1 MPATADRS
9 SLSLTAVR
17 PRRSSMLEPQ
27 RTVVDAPRFEDRP
40 AAGTVLDGR
49 YEVGELL
56 GQGGMGYVLAATH
69 TVLGK
74 RLAVKVLK
82 HEMTR
87 DPEMAEL
94 FREEARAASS
104 IGHPNIVEVSD
115 FGTLPSSD
123 GTSGA
128 SYFVMERLEGVCL
141 ANLISDG
148 PMELRRAVD
157 IVRQMASALH
167 AAHERGIVHRDVKPE
182 NVILTTRAGRADHV
196 KILDFG
202 LAKLG
207 HDDLRVIGT
216 PEYMSPEQGR
226 GRGVDRRSDVYSL
239 GIVLYELVTGRL
251 PFVDRDPLLLLRKH
265 ALEPAPSVKSLRADL
280 PDDVVR
286 AIERAIEKKAA
297 DRPQTMEDFIALLAS
312 IEAPTPTMTVRPAQL
327 RVAIGLV
334 DAGPQ
339 AIDPKKPRPA
349 FAVPS
354 ARASTPT
361 ARAPSSSAARWLVPL
376 AILLVAACVA
386 LSGIVLFGPRR
397 NTPVAS
403 GASSSTPAR
412 DEDTQPTTT
421 TGLELARPT
430 TSTTTPSA
438 SVASPAR
445 AGHPHTRG
453 GNGVHP
459 TASSTSSADPGVP
472 PANLQAPTDTHAPTD
487 MQGATD
493 MQGLYYADQ
502 NLLDPWQH

>member
-1 MPATADRS
+1 MPATADRPS
-9 SLSLTAVR
+9 QSGRTLTEVR
-17 PRRSSMLEPQ
+17 QRRSSVFEP
-27 RTVVDAPRFEDRP
+27 RPTVVDAPRIEDRP
-40 AAGTVLDGR
+40 TAGTVLDGR

-82 HEMTR
+82 REMTR

-115 FGTLPSSD
+115 FGTLPSID
-123 GTSGA
+123 GSPGA

-141 ANLISDG
+141 ADLISHG
-148 PMELRRAVD
+148 PMEVRRAVE

-226 GRGVDRRSDVYSL
+226 ARGVDRRSDVYSL
-239 GIVLYELVTGRL
+239 GIVLYELLTGTV
-251 PFVDRDPLLLLRKH
+251 PFLDRDPLLLLRKH
-265 ALEPAPSVKSLRADL
+265 ALEAPPSVKSLRADL

-286 AIERAIEKKAA
+286 AIERAIEKRAS
-297 DRPQTMEDFIALLAS
+297 DRPQTMEDFILLLAS
-312 IEAPTPTMTVRPAQL
+312 IEAPTPTMQARRSQPV
-327 RVAIGLV
+327 VAIGLV

-339 AIDPKKPRPA
+339 ALDPKKPRPS
-349 FAVPS
+349 FSVPS
-354 ARASTPT
+354 TRPTTPT
-361 ARAPSSSAARWLVPL
+361 TQAPSSSGWLVPVAVL
-376 AILLVAACVA
+376 VVAACVTIA
-386 LSGIVLFGPRR
+386 GIVIFGARSEPAAPSAAS
-397 NTPVAS
+397 NTAPLD
-403 GASSSTPAR
+403 GAAILTAPAA
-412 DEDTQPTTT
+412 P
-421 TGLELARPT
+421 ELAGPAVIA
-430 TSTTTPSA
+430 TTPSS
-438 SVASPAR
+438 SVTP
-445 AGHPHTRG
+445 TRDEHSHG
-453 GNGVHP
+453 GSGERVHSVVTP
-459 TASSTSSADPGVP
+459 TSSSDPG
-472 PANLQAPTDTHAPTD
+472 
-487 MQGATD
+487 MGAGEVQRPTD

-502 NLLDPWQH
+502 NLLDPWEH